1 MTRTRPEILF
11 LIILLVLA
19 VMGALLTVFNRA
31 IVVPLGGDQ
40 VYAPIWEAARLVS
53 QQADANPYL
62 PGALPRSTVLLA
74 HEPIPPRFLYPYY
87 SLALFGP
94 FAAISPYSLSR
105 AVWMTL
111 GMISLVGLAFVAVM
125 LTRWRPGPV
134 GTLIY
139 VLFAFGGLHSIRAAF
154 LGNPSPVIAVLI
166 AAALLLVVR
175 ERYTTAGILF
185 GLTALQP
192 AMVVL
197 LLPFVFIWGVSKRRK
212 GLVWG
217 LVGTLAVLIGGSLYL
232 LPQWPAFHYFELLA
246 HFRASFPSSL
256 AAVAWT
262 WFPAAGPRAMGVVA
276 VLFLAILLIS
286 WWQAFGKGARWFL
299 WTAALTLTITH
310 LIGIPVSLSSQTVL
324 LIPFA
329 LVFSTLTQRWHQ
341 AGPRISVVLMAGLL
355 AGEWALF
362 WLTMRG
368 SLTGP
373 PSSALLIW
381 LPVSALVLLYWVRH
395 WALESL
401 RLKASHL
408 EALRRL

>member
-1 MTRTRPEILF
+1 MTRSRPEVLF

-19 VMGALLTVFNRA
+19 VLGGLLTVFNRA
-31 IVVPLGGDQ
+31 VVVPLGGDQ
-40 VYAPIWEAARLVS
+40 VYAPIWEASRLVS
-53 QQADANPYL
+53 QRSSANPYL
-62 PGALPRSTVLLA
+62 SESLSRSAVLLA
-74 HEPIPPRFLYPYY
+74 DEPVSPRLLYPYY

-94 FAAISPYSLSR
+94 FSAISPYSLSR
-105 AVWMTL
+105 AVWMTF
-111 GMISLVGLAFVAVM
+111 GMLSLVGLAFTAVM
-125 LTRWRPGPV
+125 LTRWRPGPS

-139 VLFAFGGLHSIRAAF
+139 VLFAFGSLHTVRAAF
-154 LGNPSPVIAVLI
+154 LGNPASVTALLIAV
-166 AAALLLVVR
+166 ALLLVVR

-185 GLTALQP
+185 GLSAIQP
-192 AMVVL
+192 GMAAL
-197 LLPFVFIWGVSKRRK
+197 LLPFVFIWGVSKRRM

-217 LVGTLAVLIGGSLYL
+217 LVGTLAVLIGGSIYL
-232 LPQWPAFHYFELLA
+232 FPQWPAYHYFQLLSY
-246 HFRASFPSSL
+246 FKDSFPSSP
-256 AAVAWT
+256 AAVVWT
-262 WFPAAGPRAMGVVA
+262 CFPAAGPRVMGVVA
-276 VLFLAILLIS
+276 VLFLGVLLVS
-286 WWQAFGKGARWFL
+286 WWQAFGKDSRWFL

-310 LIGIPVSLSSQTVL
+310 LIGIPVSLSGQTVL

-341 AGPRISVVLMAGLL
+341 TGPRIAVVLMAGLL

-368 SLTGP
+368 DLTGP
-373 PSSALLIW
+373 PANALLIW

-401 RLKASHL
+401 WLKASHL